1 MYNSIFP
8 PNWET
13 SKPVNDKSNV
23 TIFSWPRV
31 PFVIKSLGEMK
42 LYDIPDLSHA
52 VIEDVISNKRRYTVT
67 EIVGD
72 CGYIKSQDAW
82 VYLPDVHVLEGD

>member
-8 PNWET
+8 PTFTTKKIET
-13 SKPVNDKSNV
+13 VKPVY
-23 TIFSWPRV
+23 SWPAV
-31 PFVIKSLGEMK
+31 PFAIKSLGEMS
-42 LYDIPDLSHA
+42 LYDIPDLRGA
-52 VIEDVISNKRRYTVT
+52 VIVNKITNKRRYTVT

-82 VYLPDVHVLEGD
+82 VHLPDAHILEGD